1 MLAAVALS
9 DDVGRIAVA
18 AAAYARGGEEV
29 AAVVAVEPHPGE
41 RLYLCAFGDGDGTQ
55 SWLAL
60 TDDGA
65 PVTSRNRVRDAAS
78 VAALCEVAEESLQH
92 SPVEEPR
99 VASPSYLDSLGADNR
114 NGDFAAAVQT
124 ALPAVDELAR
134 DIEANYKLGLD

>member
-9 DDVGRIAVA
+9 DEVGRIAA
-18 AAAYARGGEEV
+18 AAVAYAGAEEEV
-29 AAVVAVEPHPGE
+29 SAVVAVEPHPGE
-41 RLYLCAFGDGDGTQ
+41 RLYLCAFTDADGRQ

-78 VAALCEVAEESLQH
+78 IAALCEVAEESVDL
-92 SPVEEPR
+92 SPETEPR

-114 NGDFAAAVQT
+114 NGDFAAAVQS

-134 DIEANYKLGLD
+134 DIEANYKVDLR